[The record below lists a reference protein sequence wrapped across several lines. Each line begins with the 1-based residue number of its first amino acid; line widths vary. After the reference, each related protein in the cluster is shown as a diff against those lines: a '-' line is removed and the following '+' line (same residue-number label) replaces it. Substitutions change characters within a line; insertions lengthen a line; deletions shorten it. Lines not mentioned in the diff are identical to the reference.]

1 MESCSPEGATRHE
14 ALIASMTGG
23 MTRSVPA
30 FAGSER
36 FHSDGRPKG
45 AFRESLRRIPDGR
58 NALTVTGS
66 VLFPVVV
73 VVAAVAVS
81 HPVGWVVAFLLM
93 SVAQNRLFIL
103 HHEAAHRVL
112 FSDRRVNDLVGINL
126 IGWLTFGTGG
136 HGYRIGHINHHRDE
150 FGPKEPDFLLYSQYP
165 ITAASM
171 GRKHR
176 RDLTGVSAYRI
187 VRPRFQ
193 RLGEVRHRRL
203 TYRFLAG
210 QALVLGA
217 FWASGHP
224 WLYLL
229 LWVLPWATLYQGLNR
244 LRAIAE
250 HGGMTRSNDRRRT
263 THHVRQ
269 RPLAR
274 ALMVPFGVGYHL
286 AHHADMTVPYRNL
299 PQLHAALAE
308 DGYVG
313 NLEWPTYRALWRA
326 LRSRDAGDSAD
337 LTAT

>member
-1 MESCSPEGATRHE
+1 
-14 ALIASMTGG
+14 MTGG
-23 MTRSVPA
+23 MAPIPAA
-30 FAGSER
+30 FAGSNR
-36 FHSDGRPKG
+36 LHPDGRPKG
-45 AFRESLRRIPDGR
+45 AFRDELRRVDDAR
-58 NALTVTGS
+58 NGLAVAATIAS
-66 VLFPVVV
+66 PIA
-73 VVAAVAVS
+73 VVAAALALA
-81 HPVGWVVAFLLM
+81 HPVAWVAAFLVM
-93 SVAQNRLFIL
+93 PVVQNRLFIL
-103 HHEAAHRVL
+103 HHEAAHRTL
-112 FSDRRVNDLVGINL
+112 FSNRRLNDLVGINL
-126 IGWLTFGTGG
+126 VGWLTFGTGG
-136 HGYRIGHINHHRDE
+136 HGYRIGHIHHHREE

-165 ITAASM
+165 ITSASM
-171 GRKHR
+171 RRKHR
-176 RDLTGVSAYRI
+176 RDLTGVSAFRI

-250 HGGMTRSNDRRRT
+250 HGGMTRSDDRRRT

-269 RPLAR
+269 GPLAR
-274 ALMVPFGVGYHL
+274 TLMVPFGVGYHL

-299 PQLHAALAE
+299 GRLHAALVE

-313 NLEWPTYRALWRA
+313 DLEWPTYRSLWRA
-326 LRSRDAGDSAD
+326 LRSRDAGNPVEP
-337 LTAT
+337 TAA